1 MNEIRTLSVGK
12 AIVLMI
18 TPSIVTAILYIC
30 YRLLGGASASSDFYV
45 DMIGSYILQLITIL
59 VILYG
64 VKKHSFSVRL
74 EREKLKVH
82 NFLIVFLLF
91 LCFALITPLLRNLNL
106 FFIKDTSSLMITVK
120 KDTVIGMADYI
131 VGSIILWPIVEELF
145 YKNIFDKLRKKYS
158 ILFSMFW
165 VSLFFTLPHLTQSNW
180 YAFFSYFAYSAISC
194 VVFLRTQS
202 FVLCIFL
209 HSLLNIS
216 VLISVYYNNFLYEN
230 IFTQKWYVLLVV
242 FSVLGIYEL
251 LQRLRK

>member
-18 TPSIVTAILYIC
+18 APSIVFAILYLC
-30 YRLLGGASASSDFYV
+30 YRLLGGSPADFNSNAIR
-45 DMIGSYILQLITIL
+45 IGSYILQFITVLLIF
-59 VILYG
+59 YG
-64 VKKHSFSVRL
+64 VKKYSFSVRL
-74 EREKLKVH
+74 GREKLKAH
-82 NFLIVFLLF
+82 KFLIVFLLF

-106 FFIKDTSSLMITVK
+106 FFIKDTSSLMIAVK
-120 KDTVIGMADYI
+120 NDTVIGMADYI
-131 VGSIILWPIVEELF
+131 VGSIILAPIVEELF
-145 YKNIFDKLRKKYS
+145 YKNIFDKLRKNYS
-158 ILFSMFW
+158 ILLSMFW

-180 YAFFSYFAYSAISC
+180 HSFFSYFAYSAISC

-216 VLISVYYNNFLYEN
+216 VLISAYYNNFLYEN

-242 FSVLGIYEL
+242 FSFLGIYEL